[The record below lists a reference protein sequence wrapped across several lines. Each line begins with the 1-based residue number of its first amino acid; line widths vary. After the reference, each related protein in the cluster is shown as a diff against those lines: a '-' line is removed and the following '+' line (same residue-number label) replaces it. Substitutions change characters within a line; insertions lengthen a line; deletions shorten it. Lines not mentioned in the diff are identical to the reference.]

1 MPLTKI
7 PKKREPLWKEWN
19 HNADKRGV
27 RNTFYSVNGD
37 QYTGEW
43 ENNKKNG
50 KKFSSVLVTVVRL
63 VVSPAGKWGSQLII
77 IVFHRCF
84 PWFGHVCRCGQ
95 TRRRFF

>member
-19 HNADKRGV
+19 HCADKRGV
-27 RNTFYSVNGD
+27 RNTFYAVNGD

-50 KKFSSVLVTVVRL
+50 REF
-63 VVSPAGKWGSQLII
+63 
-77 IVFHRCF
+77 
-84 PWFGHVCRCGQ
+84 
-95 TRRRFF
+95 

>member
-19 HNADKRGV
+19 YNADKRGV
-27 RNTFYSVNGD
+27 RNTFYAVNGD

-50 KKFSSVLVTVVRL
+50 MKYKTLIGRGDPLPPGILEKVLPVIAL
-63 VVSPAGKWGSQLII
+63 LIARK
-77 IVFHRCF
+77 V
-84 PWFGHVCRCGQ
+84 Q
-95 TRRRFF
+95 

>member
-19 HNADKRGV
+19 YNADKRGV
-27 RNTFYSVNGD
+27 RNTVYSVNGD

-50 KKFSSVLVTVVRL
+50 KKCDLPPPGVGVKIHLNAERL
-63 VVSPAGKWGSQLII
+63 QMSLPN
-77 IVFHRCF
+77 
-84 PWFGHVCRCGQ
+84 
-95 TRRRFF
+95 